1 MRIEELHLQNF
12 RGFRELKLMLPPD
25 LTVFIGSN
33 GSGKSSILDSI
44 AILLYEY
51 VSRLR
56 SGDEFYLQDDD
67 ININFNKTFIS
78 TRVKVDLQNQLYWEV
93 GKNRDKTQFKPN
105 NKEVDNYIK
114 EIILKLTDDSDNL
127 TNFLIE
133 NSIMETD
140 NNNNYPLSIIVY
152 YQTNRIFIKSS
163 AINEMSEEEREN
175 TYGSRLIGYQKAFS
189 ENINDFR
196 DFLYWFKEEEEYENE
211 VRLTQDN
218 DFRNPRLQIIRK
230 ALKTFLEGFPNAEF
244 SDLHIVRA
252 NSNREGG
259 IRRLSKPALVIKK
272 NGENFKLD
280 QLSDGEKTLLMIVV
294 DIARRLAILNPSITN
309 PSELLEKGTGIILI
323 DEIDLHLHPQWQRIV
338 IPSFRKTFP
347 NCQFIVTTH
356 SPQVLSEVNRENVF
370 ILEDSK
376 IVDFTPHTFGRDSN
390 SILFEVMG
398 VEKRPVKMQE
408 RIDKCFEMIDNDN
421 LEGAKLELQKL
432 SESLGENDLDIV
444 KAHTL
449 IDFLNRVE

>member
-12 RGFRELKLMLPPD
+12 RGFRELKLTLPPD
-25 LTVFIGSN
+25 LAVFIGSN

-44 AILLYEY
+44 AIILSQF
-51 VSRLR
+51 VSLFNKTF
-56 SGDEFYLQDDD
+56 SKFDLTEDD
-67 ININFNKTFIS
+67 INIKSDTVYNIIHIVTDTDTITGENTKLIWKTVNSS
-78 TRVKVDLQNQLYWEV
+78 TNDLWKLSQIEMIQNTTEV
-93 GKNRDKTQFKPN
+93 
-105 NKEVDNYIK
+105 
-114 EIILKLTDDSDNL
+114 EI
-127 TNFLIE
+127 
-133 NSIMETD
+133 
-140 NNNNYPLSIIVY
+140 NNYAYKILEDIDIFPHLSLPILVY
-152 YQTNRIFIKSS
+152 YQTNRISISS
-163 AINEMSEEEREN
+163 ASLNDSIKDTQVIIYNNQFDAYKE
-175 TYGSRLIGYQKAFS
+175 AFS
-189 ENINDFR
+189 DKINDFR
-196 DFLYWFKEEEEYENE
+196 DFLYWFKEQEEYENE
-211 VRLTQDN
+211 VRLREDN
-218 DFRNPRLQIIRK
+218 NFRNPHLQIVRK
-230 ALKTFLEGFPNAEF
+230 ALEEFLEGFPNTEF
-244 SDLHIVRA
+244 SDLHIVRV
-252 NSNREGG
+252 SSSREGG
-259 IRRLSKPALVIKK
+259 IRHLIKPSLVIEK

-356 SPQVLSEVNRENVF
+356 SPQVLSGVNRENVF
-370 ILEDSK
+370 ILEDSE
-376 IVDFTPHTFGRDSN
+376 IVELTPHTFGRDSN

-421 LEGAKLELQKL
+421 LEEAKLELQKL
-432 SESLGENDLDIV
+432 SELLGNNDPELV
-444 KAHTL
+444 RAYTL

>member
-12 RGFRELKLMLPPD
+12 RGFRELKLTFPPD
-25 LTVFIGSN
+25 LAVFIGSN
-33 GSGKSSILDSI
+33 GSGKSSILDGI
-44 AILLYEY
+44 AILLDEY
-51 VSRLR
+51 VKSYPNDR
-56 SGDEFYLQDDD
+56 FHLQEDD
-67 ININFNKTFIS
+67 ININSNKAFIS
-78 TRVKVDLQNQLYWEV
+78 ILVKVESQNKLYWEV
-93 GKNRDKTQFKPN
+93 GKNRDKTQFET
-105 NKEVDNYIK
+105 NKKEIDNYAFEVTLRLNDHDDDEIK
-114 EIILKLTDDSDNL
+114 SSINNPIIQTD
-127 TNFLIE
+127 
-133 NSIMETD
+133 D
-140 NNNNYPLSIIVY
+140 NNNFPLPIIVY

-163 AINEMSEEEREN
+163 AIEDMSDEERQNNYEN
-175 TYGSRLIGYQKAFS
+175 RLFGYQTAFS
-189 ENINDFR
+189 GNINDFR

-211 VRLTQDN
+211 VRLRQDTN
-218 DFRNPRLQIIRK
+218 FRNPRLQIIRK
-230 ALKTFLEGFPNAEF
+230 ALETFLEGFPDTEF
-244 SDLHIVRA
+244 SDLHIVRV
-252 NSNREGG
+252 SSSREGG
-259 IRRLSKPALVIKK
+259 TRRLSKPSLVIKK

-280 QLSDGEKTLLMIVV
+280 QLSDGEKTLLMLVV

-309 PSELLEKGTGIILI
+309 ASELLETGTGIILI

-356 SPQVLSEVNRENVF
+356 SPQVLSGVNRENVF

>member
-12 RGFRELKLMLPPD
+12 RGFRELKLTLPPD
-25 LTVFIGSN
+25 LAVFIGSN

-44 AILLYEY
+44 AILLSQFVADVSVHYE
-51 VSRLR
+51 SRLYI
-56 SGDEFYLQDDD
+56 EEDD
-67 ININFNKTFIS
+67 IKITSNEVFLS
-78 TRVKVDLQNQLYWEV
+78 TRVEVDSNKKLWWEV
-93 GKNRDKTQFKPN
+93 SQDRKMGMQSTKGDLFNYLLERLLNEVIPIHDDERILQIN
-105 NKEVDNYIK
+105 NKNDL
-114 EIILKLTDDSDNL
+114 IL
-127 TNFLIE
+127 
-133 NSIMETD
+133 
-140 NNNNYPLSIIVY
+140 PIIVFY
-152 YQTNRIFIKSS
+152 HTDRILIKSS
-163 AINEMSEEEREN
+163 AIKDMSEEEREN
-175 TYGSRLIGYQKAFS
+175 TYDNNRLIGYQTAFS
-189 ENINDFR
+189 GNINDFR

-211 VRLTQDN
+211 VRLRQDTN
-218 DFRNPRLQIIRK
+218 FRNPRLEIIRK
-230 ALKTFLEGFPNAEF
+230 ALETFLEGFPNTQF
-244 SDLHIVRA
+244 SDLHIVRV
-252 NSNREGG
+252 SSSREGG
-259 IRRLSKPALVIKK
+259 IRRLSKPSLVIKK

-280 QLSDGEKTLLMIVV
+280 QLSDAEKTLLMIVV

-370 ILEDSK
+370 ILEDSE
-376 IVDFTPHTFGRDSN
+376 IVELTPHTFGRDSN
-390 SILFEVMG
+390 SILSDVMG

-421 LEGAKLELQKL
+421 LEEAKLELQKL
-432 SESLGENDLDIV
+432 SESLGNNDPDMIQ
-444 KAHTL
+444 AYTL

>member
-12 RGFRELKLMLPPD
+12 RGFRELKLTLPPD
-25 LTVFIGSN
+25 LAVFIGVN

-44 AILLYEY
+44 AILLSQFVADVSVHYE
-51 VSRLR
+51 SRLYI
-56 SGDEFYLQDDD
+56 EEDD
-67 ININFNKTFIS
+67 IQITSNEVFLS
-78 TRVKVDLQNQLYWEV
+78 TRVEVDSNNKLWWEV
-93 GKNRDKTQFKPN
+93 SQDRKMGMQSTKGDLFNYLLERLLNEVIPIHDDERILQIN
-105 NKEVDNYIK
+105 NKNDL
-114 EIILKLTDDSDNL
+114 IL
-127 TNFLIE
+127 
-133 NSIMETD
+133 
-140 NNNNYPLSIIVY
+140 PIIVFY
-152 YQTNRIFIKSS
+152 HTDRILIKSS
-163 AINEMSEEEREN
+163 AIKDMSEEEREN
-175 TYGSRLIGYQKAFS
+175 TYDNNRLIGYQTAFS
-189 ENINDFR
+189 GNINDFR

-211 VRLTQDN
+211 VRLRQDTN
-218 DFRNPRLQIIRK
+218 LRNPRLEIIRK
-230 ALKTFLEGFPNAEF
+230 ALETFLEGFPNTQF
-244 SDLHIVRA
+244 SDLHIVRV
-252 NSNREGG
+252 SSSREGG
-259 IRRLSKPALVIKK
+259 IRRLSKPSLVIKK

-280 QLSDGEKTLLMIVV
+280 QLSNGEKTLLMIVV

-370 ILEDSK
+370 ILEDSE
-376 IVDFTPHTFGRDSN
+376 IVELTPHTFGRDSN
-390 SILFEVMG
+390 SILSEVMG

-421 LEGAKLELQKL
+421 LEEAKLELQKL
-432 SESLGENDLDIV
+432 SESLGNNDPDMIQ
-444 KAHTL
+444 AYTL